1 MKRLATVLAAAALL
15 APFTPT
21 PASAKQAPPPAP
33 AAGASKAV
41 TNDILD
47 AVAEELN
54 RAMTDLEIPG
64 APKPYHVAYKITEV
78 EVNDAIASLGY
89 TTSKKERHFVNIEAR
104 VRVGSVDFDNGNFVV
119 PQAEG
124 IDGSASVNLP
134 LEATPRMARRAAWLV
149 TDAAYK
155 EALIQLRAK
164 IDSRKAGGVGLS
176 AVPSWTEQKA
186 LVEEKQI
193 EVPPNETAAQLATR
207 AETVSRVLR
216 DYDFL
221 RDSRVAATSF
231 IERRWYVTSEGTSAT
246 DTRRVSGLIIVAA
259 SQAVDGQDLA
269 QYFMRYG
276 HTGKDLPTDDELKA
290 EAKNL
295 AETLKVMRTAPL
307 IEQYSGPILF
317 EGEGAAGMVRNTLA
331 PHLGG
336 TPLPE
341 GLRPQEAKQFG
352 GALTKKVGL
361 RVMTQTLSITDDPT
375 MTDAAGKAMIGGY
388 QLDDEGVPGQR
399 IQVVKAGF
407 LKSLLTSRTP
417 SAKGAV
423 SNGHARRTAS
433 GGVFHGS
440 ATNLFVTGTGG
451 VPRKALEQKL
461 LAEAKAEGLPYGL
474 IVRSFDD
481 AAVTASPE
489 FTRREL
495 VQLISNSDVDLPP
508 PVSVAY
514 RLFPNGKLELVRGVQ
529 LQQVP
534 IRAWKDV
541 IGVGNT
547 PTVYNYLAPTDSYLE
562 QKVQGFQ
569 SDGFVP
575 SGGIESAIVTPDL
588 LFKELDVVDNTTGQ
602 HAQPLIPPPAGK

>member
-1 MKRLATVLAAAALL
+1 MKRLMHVLAAAALIAPL
-15 APFTPT
+15 APVAT
-21 PASAKQAPPPAP
+21 AKPMAP
-33 AAGASKAV
+33 AALAGTSHAV

-54 RAMTDLEIPG
+54 RAMTELEIPG
-64 APKPYHVAYKITEV
+64 APKPYHIAYKITEV
-78 EVNDAIASLGY
+78 EVNDAVASLGY
-89 TTSKKERHFVNIEAR
+89 TTSKKERHFVSIEAR
-104 VRVGSVDFDNGNFVV
+104 VRVGGVDFDNGNFVV
-119 PQAEG
+119 AQADG
-124 IDGSASVNLP
+124 IDGAASVNLP

-155 EALIQLRAK
+155 EALMQLRAK
-164 IDSRKAGGVGLS
+164 LDSRKAGGVGLS
-176 AVPSWTEQKA
+176 AVPSWTTQPA
-186 LVEEKQI
+186 LVSEDTI
-193 EVPPNETAAQLATR
+193 DVPINETAAQLAAR
-207 AETVSRVLR
+207 AETVSKVLR
-216 DYDFL
+216 DYAFL
-221 RDSRVAATSF
+221 RESRVAATSF

-246 DTRRVSGLIIVAA
+246 DTRRVSGMIVVAA
-259 SQAVDGQDLA
+259 AQADDGQDLT

-276 HTGKDLPTDDELKA
+276 HTGRDLPTDDELKT

-295 AETLKVMRTAPL
+295 AETLRALRTAPL

-361 RVMTQTLSITDDPT
+361 RVLTPTLSIVDDPT

-388 QLDDEGVPGQR
+388 HLDDEGVPAQKVE
-399 IQVVKAGF
+399 VVKGGF
-407 LKSLLTSRTP
+407 LKQLLTSRTP
-417 SAKGAV
+417 SRKGAV
-423 SNGHARRTAS
+423 SNGHARRTAG

-440 ATNLFVTGTGG
+440 ATNLFLSGKGG

-461 LAEAKAEGLPYGL
+461 LAAARAEGLPYGL

-481 AAVTASPE
+481 AAVTAAPE

-495 VQLISNSDVDLPP
+495 VQLISNADVDLPP

-529 LQQVP
+529 LTQVP

-547 PTVYNYLAPTDSYLE
+547 PFVYNYLAPTDSYLE

-602 HAQPLIPPPAGK
+602 HPLPLIPPPDQP

>member
-1 MKRLATVLAAAALL
+1 MKRLMHVLAAAALIAPL
-15 APFTPT
+15 API
-21 PASAKQAPPPAP
+21 AAAKQVAPPPM
-33 AAGASKAV
+33 AGPSHAV

-78 EVNDAIASLGY
+78 EVNDAVASLGY
-89 TTSKKERHFVNIEAR
+89 TTSKKERHFVSIEAR
-104 VRVGSVDFDNGNFVV
+104 VRVGGVDFDNGNFVV
-119 PQAEG
+119 AQADG
-124 IDGSASVNLP
+124 IDGAASVNLP

-155 EALIQLRAK
+155 EALMQLRAK
-164 IDSRKAGGVGLS
+164 LDSRKAGGVGMS
-176 AVPSWTEQKA
+176 SVPSWTTQPA
-186 LVEEKQI
+186 LVSEDPI
-193 EVPPNETAAQLATR
+193 DVPVNETAAQLATR
-207 AETVSRVLR
+207 AEAVSKVLR

-221 RDSRVAATSF
+221 RESRVAATSF

-246 DTRRVSGLIIVAA
+246 DTRRVSGVIVVAA
-259 SQAVDGQDLA
+259 AQADDGQDLT

-276 HTGKDLPTDDELKA
+276 HTGRDLPTDDELKA

-295 AETLKVMRTAPL
+295 AETLKALRTAPL

-361 RVMTQTLSITDDPT
+361 RVMTPTLSITDDPT

-388 QLDDEGVPGQR
+388 HLDDEGVPGQR
-399 IQVVKAGF
+399 VEVVKSGF
-407 LKSLLTSRTP
+407 LKQLLTSRTP
-417 SAKGAV
+417 SRKGAV
-423 SNGHARRTAS
+423 SNGHARRTAG

-440 ATNLFVTGTGG
+440 ATNLFLSGKGG

-461 LAEAKAEGLPYGL
+461 IAEARAEGLPYGL

-481 AAVTASPE
+481 AAVTAAPE

-495 VQLISNSDVDLPP
+495 VQLISNADVDLPP

-529 LQQVP
+529 LTQVP

-602 HAQPLIPPPAGK
+602 HPLPLIAPPDQK